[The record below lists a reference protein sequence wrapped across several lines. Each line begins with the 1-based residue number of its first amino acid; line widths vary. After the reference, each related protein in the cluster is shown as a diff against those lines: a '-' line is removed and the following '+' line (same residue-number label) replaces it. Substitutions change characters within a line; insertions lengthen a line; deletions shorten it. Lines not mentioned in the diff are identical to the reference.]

1 LLAVRVHMT
10 RGQWRYGRCGFRRAD
25 FNLSDTTEKVSDER
39 TVERPVK
46 QVVSHAGVGSDL
58 VEIVRVELGFGSV

>member
-1 LLAVRVHMT
+1 MA
-10 RGQWRYGRCGFRRAD
+10 RGQRWYGRCGFRRAD
-25 FNLSDTTEKVSDER
+25 LDLSDTTEKVGDER

-58 VEIVRVELGFGSV
+58 VEIVRVELGFGTV